1 MRVCHVPCAISFPN
15 STWFLNSTHQQIRRL
30 QLREANSYLECYRA
44 AHSELHEFYEFPLLL
59 PFLLS
64 HRCLPALQQAL
75 AFFEES
81 DTSIE
86 RTLRKSGFGEISL
99 WTLVVLLSLW
109 CGGAEE
115 YDCSQWEHWDDER
128 NVFLSR
134 EANSQWHCLCLSC
147 MSIYIVQQSGEMS
160 HAPHGI
166 VCLLKTG
173 KASFL
178 VTEIVSSRDSKVVNC
193 FFSSSGSFWF
203 SIFLQIMQF
212 PSSHVVSQ
220 KRDCSGLK

>member
-1 MRVCHVPCAISFPN
+1 MLVCHAPCAISFPT
-15 STWFLNSTHQQIRRL
+15 SALFLNSTHQQIRRL
-30 QLREANSYLECYRA
+30 QLREANSYLKCHRA
-44 AHSELHEFYEFPLLL
+44 AHSELHEFHELPLLL
-59 PFLLS
+59 PLLLP
-64 HRCLPALQQAL
+64 HRCLPALQQAF
-75 AFFEES
+75 AFSEES
-81 DTSIE
+81 DAPIK
-86 RTLRKSGFGEISL
+86 RTVRKSGFGEVSL
-99 WTLVVLLSLW
+99 WALVVLLSLR

-115 YDCSQWEHWDDER
+115 YDCSQWEHRDDEC

-134 EANSQWHCLCLSC
+134 KADSQWHRLCLSC

-178 VTEIVSSRDSKVVNC
+178 VTEIVSSRDSKVFNC

-203 SIFLQIMQF
+203 SIFLQIMPF
-212 PSSHVVSQ
+212 HSNHVVSK